1 MKHNAE
7 TSKVSAKYQKTTMT
21 TDCREKSVLADSE
34 RVAKVE
40 MYNIYKSA
48 CNALTDDDI
57 DIIVS
62 QREFA
67 VSNGAGSLSEELE
80 NLLEDVANGYLV
92 IEKVANNN
100 QDISKVLNRMME
112 ECGYDVEDEDEC
124 FTCDTSD
131 DLLELE
137 ENFSGCA
144 LSLLLTRDKKHVIVS
159 YSTADE

>member
-7 TSKVSAKYQKTTMT
+7 TSKVNAKTQKTMT
-21 TDCREKSVLADSE
+21 TDCCEKSVLADSE

-57 DIIVS
+57 DIIIS

-80 NLLEDVANGYLV
+80 NLLEDVANDYFV

-100 QDISKVLNRMME
+100 QDISKVLNRMMR

-124 FTCDTSD
+124 FICETSD

-159 YSTADE
+159 YSTGNE

>member
-1 MKHNAE
+1 
-7 TSKVSAKYQKTTMT
+7 MT
-21 TDCREKSVLADSE
+21 TDCREKSVLANSE

-62 QREFA
+62 QHEFA
-67 VSNGAGSLSEELE
+67 VSNGAGSLSDELE
-80 NLLEDVANGYLV
+80 NLREDVVNDYLV

-100 QDISKVLNRMME
+100 QDISKVLNRMMK

-137 ENFSGCA
+137 ENFIGCA

>member
-1 MKHNAE
+1 MKHKAE
-7 TSKVSAKYQKTTMT
+7 TSKVNAKTQKTMT
-21 TDCREKSVLADSE
+21 TDCCTKSVLANCE

-57 DIIVS
+57 DFIIS

-67 VSNGAGSLSEELE
+67 VSNGVGSLIEELE
-80 NLLEDVANGYLV
+80 ILREDVANGYLV

-112 ECGYDVEDEDEC
+112 ECGYDVEDDDEC

-137 ENFSGCA
+137 ENFSGA
-144 LSLLLTRDKKHVIVS
+144 SLSLLLTRDKKHVIVS
-159 YSTADE
+159 YSTGNE

>member
-7 TSKVSAKYQKTTMT
+7 TSKVNAKTQKTTMT
-21 TDCREKSVLADSE
+21 TECCEKSVLANSE
-34 RVAKVE
+34 RAAKE
-40 MYNIYKSA
+40 MYIIYKSL
-48 CNALTDDDI
+48 CESLTDDDI
-57 DIIVS
+57 DIIIS

-67 VSNGAGSLSEELE
+67 VSNGAGSLEEELE
-80 NLLEDVANGYLV
+80 NLRDDVANEYLV

-112 ECGYDVEDEDEC
+112 ECGYDVEDDDES

-159 YSTADE
+159 YSTGNE